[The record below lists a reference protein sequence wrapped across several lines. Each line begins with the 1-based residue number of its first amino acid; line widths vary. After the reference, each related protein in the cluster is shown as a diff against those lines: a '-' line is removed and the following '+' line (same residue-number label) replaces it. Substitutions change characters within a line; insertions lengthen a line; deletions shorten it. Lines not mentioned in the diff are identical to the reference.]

1 MCVRTQ
7 FSLSAHARNP
17 HANIQPMTHD
27 DEPDIAAWRALLLT
41 QNAVLRAIEAD
52 LEGAGCMPLTW
63 YDVLLELNASEDR
76 RLRMQELA
84 SRTVLSR
91 TRVSRLVDELVA
103 EGYVSRAPDPA
114 DGRVSFAVLTPAGRT
129 VLRQAAPV
137 YLAGIRRH
145 FTDHLTA
152 TERSRLVTTLGK
164 VIAAHQPPL
173 EISRRRASSPPA
185 ITRQPRRRPG

>member
-1 MCVRTQ
+1 M
-7 FSLSAHARNP
+7 A
-17 HANIQPMTHD
+17 HD
-27 DEPDIAAWRALLLT
+27 DEHDIAAWRALLLV

-52 LEGAGCMPLTW
+52 LERAGCVPLTW
-63 YDVLLELNASEDR
+63 YDVLLELNATEDR
-76 RLRMQELA
+76 RLRMRELA

-91 TRVSRLVDELVA
+91 TRVSRLVDDLVA

-129 VLRQAAPV
+129 ALRKAAPV

-173 EISRRRASSPPA
+173 EIRRRASRPA
-185 ITRQPRRRPG
+185 PTRKQRHRPS